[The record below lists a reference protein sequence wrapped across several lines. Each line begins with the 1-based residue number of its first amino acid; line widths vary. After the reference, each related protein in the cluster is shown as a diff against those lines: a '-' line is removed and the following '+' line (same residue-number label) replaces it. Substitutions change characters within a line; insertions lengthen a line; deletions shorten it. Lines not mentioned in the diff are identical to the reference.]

1 MNILFV
7 HEVDWLKKV
16 VFEIHSLP
24 ELLSDFGHNVF
35 VVDFRSLHDRRNFFD
50 FGTLKNEFK
59 DVSRAH
65 LGSPITLIRP
75 GFIKVPFIDRAS
87 AFFTHYFDIEQLIK
101 EREIDAIILYSV
113 PTNGIQTINLA
124 RKHGVP
130 VVFRSIDILH
140 MLVPLKILRPV
151 TFSLEKWVYRH
162 VDKILTLSPKLT
174 DYVVRNGCPQ
184 NRVELLP
191 FGVDMDEFNPNVET
205 IEFKERLG
213 IADEDKV
220 IVFTGTFFEFSGL
233 DSYIEQ
239 FPKVVKEIPEVKLI
253 LIGGGPLFEKMKKL
267 ILDLK
272 LRRNVILTGF
282 QPFDMMPKYINL
294 ADLCINPFEI
304 NSATSDIIPG
314 KIIQY
319 LACAKAVLATP
330 LPGMISLL
338 PGQEQ
343 GVIYS
348 NIDEFADWT
357 IKLLRDSEMA
367 RKIGENGYLYVRDN
381 HDERKIACK
390 MERILTNM
398 MNGAR

>member
-1 MNILFV
+1 
-7 HEVDWLKKV
+7 
-16 VFEIHSLP
+16 
-24 ELLSDFGHNVF
+24 
-35 VVDFRSLHDRRNFFD
+35 
-50 FGTLKNEFK
+50 
-59 DVSRAH
+59 
-65 LGSPITLIRP
+65 
-75 GFIKVPFIDRAS
+75 
-87 AFFTHYFDIEQLIK
+87 
-101 EREIDAIILYSV
+101 
-113 PTNGIQTINLA
+113 
-124 RKHGVP
+124 
-130 VVFRSIDILH
+130 

-239 FPKVVKEIPEVKLI
+239 FPKVVKEMPEVKLI
-253 LIGGGPLFEKMKKL
+253 LVGGGPLFEKMKKL

-304 NSATSDIIPG
+304 NSATRDIIPG

-319 LACAKAVLATP
+319 LACAKPVLATP

-338 PGQEQ
+338 PGPER